1 MSGTQET
8 TRSVQVLIEGR
19 VQGVYY
25 RGWTQEQALG
35 LGLSGW
41 VRNRLDGVVEAIF
54 SGPASQVGEMLR
66 LCKEGPGDALVTTVD
81 IIQEGATVGPSF
93 EIKPTG

>member
-41 VRNRLDGVVEAIF
+41 VRNRLDGAVEAIF
-54 SGPASQVGEMLR
+54 SGPSLPSRRDVT
-66 LCKEGPGDALVTTVD
+66 AL
-81 IIQEGATVGPSF
+81 QGGAG
-93 EIKPTG
+93 